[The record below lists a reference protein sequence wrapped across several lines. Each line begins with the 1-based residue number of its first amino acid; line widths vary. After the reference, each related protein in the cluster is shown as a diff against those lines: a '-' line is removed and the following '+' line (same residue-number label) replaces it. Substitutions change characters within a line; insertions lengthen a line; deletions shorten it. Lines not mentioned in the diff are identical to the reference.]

1 MQSYRKISS
10 QNTKRALGL
19 TLHFLSVQGRDW
31 NVLFWRCIFFIGN
44 SFFCSDLKLLKLENH
59 LRSQVGWKLL
69 TIKRLIER
77 SEEKPCLF
85 VSDTKLFHSQSVTFF
100 LYKIRKD
107 KKSCFVLY

>member
-1 MQSYRKISS
+1 MSS

-31 NVLFWRCIFFIGN
+31 NVLFWRYIFFIGN
-44 SFFCSDLKLLKLENH
+44 SFFCSVLKLLKLENH

-85 VSDTKLFHSQSVTFF
+85 VSDTKLFHSQSDISMTFF

-107 KKSCFVLY
+107 KKSCFVLYE